1 MNFTGDDSFDY
12 KLEYDFFSNIL
23 TKPMIQYQVILYK
36 ILLLHFLFGRGFF
49 YTLPVAYIQLSIR
62 NVKLTLSETSL
73 TMLNFDIYNL
83 ISERL
88 NCYKGINFS
97 ITARKQ

>member
-1 MNFTGDDSFDY
+1 MYVKSLNFTGDDSFDY

-49 YTLPVAYIQLSIR
+49 LHLACCIYTAINKKCEINFKWNFTYD
-62 NVKLTLSETSL
+62 VKLRH
-73 TMLNFDIYNL
+73 I
-83 ISERL
+83 
-88 NCYKGINFS
+88 
-97 ITARKQ
+97 